1 MLYTPH
7 FLTGAAIIKII
18 PNPAIGLPLALLS
31 HVALDMLPHHDFEVR
46 PGMNIQDILNRGEKR
61 TYFLLIAVGLDAILL
76 LFSFIWLFIT
86 KNNYLMLLG
95 GIIAILPDV
104 VEQGLLVL
112 GKRLPAIQD
121 KFQNRV
127 SAKWGFISYPIVSLI
142 ALYILR

>member
-7 FLTGAAIIKII
+7 FLTGAAIIKMI
-18 PNPAIGLPLALLS
+18 PNPAIGLPLSLLS

-46 PGMNIQDILNRGEKR
+46 PGMNIKDILNRGEKL

-76 LFSFIWLFIT
+76 LVSIIWLLIT
-86 KNNYLMLLG
+86 KRNLMMILG
-95 GIIAILPDV
+95 GILAILPDV
-104 VEQGLLVL
+104 IEQGLLVL

-121 KFQNRV
+121 KFQYRV
-127 SAKWGFISYPIVSLI
+127 SARWGFISYPIVSLI